1 MTDGPAGPHRP
12 QTRSTSFLWGRREP
26 RVRPGLTEDLDR
38 RVRAHAPGLGGR
50 PKGTLR
56 KPGRGTRG
64 CLTGEDQGHGQEAGQ
79 LCAVRRCGQ
88 VRQVGKA
95 RGRRE

>member
-88 VRQVGKA
+88 
-95 RGRRE
+95 GR